1 MKRVASKKA
10 RPNGTVTTASGRLLT
25 GYGGQPTDHR
35 RKVLFEEPIAEYSRR
50 ILDTAV
56 SAKERKTCKMTGS
69 ISNKLEYKRD
79 GNST

>member
-1 MKRVASKKA
+1 MKCDRNKKA
-10 RPNGTVTTASGRLLT
+10 WPNDIVTTASGRLLT
-25 GYGGQPTDHR
+25 SYGAQPIDHR
-35 RKVLFEEPIAEYSRR
+35 HKVLFEEPIAEYSRR
-50 ILDTAV
+50 ILDMAV